1 MTVPKISVV
10 LTSYNRLDF
19 LKRAVASV
27 LAQEYPNIEIVI
39 TDDCSPDG
47 SWEWI
52 KGQTASPNI
61 IGVQQ
66 SKNFGFPTRPRND
79 GVFLSSGEVIS
90 FLDEDNEFFPGRMTS
105 MMAGFRQGV
114 GAVYCHSQGV
124 KDGQFVR
131 VPWVVQPTQFDL
143 NLLTAR
149 NYIDL
154 SEVIVRRE
162 VLEKIGVFD
171 EKLTWNEEWD
181 LWRRIVAGGNQ
192 MLCFPQMWNFYTI
205 HREASRSGII
215 EIRRAADQ
223 RIAQKHKALRRF
235 RLKVEGLWEG
245 ETLGQFD
252 QPESQAHQIAVCR
265 NQETRQLEVKTQ
277 VA

>member
-1 MTVPKISVV
+1 
-10 LTSYNRLDF
+10 
-19 LKRAVASV
+19 
-27 LAQEYPNIEIVI
+27 
-39 TDDCSPDG
+39 
-47 SWEWI
+47 
-52 KGQTASPNI
+52 
-61 IGVQQ
+61 
-66 SKNFGFPTRPRND
+66 
-79 GVFLSSGEVIS
+79 
-90 FLDEDNEFFPGRMTS
+90 
-105 MMAGFRQGV
+105 MAGFRQGV

-143 NLLTAR
+143 KLLTAR

-181 LWRRIVAGGNQ
+181 LWRRIVTGGNR
-192 MLCFPQMWNFYTI
+192 MLCFPQKWNLYTI
-205 HREASRSGII
+205 HRENSRSGIM
-215 EIRRAADQ
+215 EIRRAAGQ

-245 ETLGQFD
+245 EALGQFD
-252 QPESQAHQIAVCR
+252 KPESQAHQIAVCR